1 MTKIEAYTSEQ
12 FNKYANVG
20 QIQKVSVRRFYRGPE
35 LIRAIQIRYPR
46 AIAAPAVP
54 DTLLLEGGGEVVTRD
69 ELRLELWAESTF
81 VDFDAGLNAAVRRLR
96 DSLNDSAEEPRYIE
110 TLALRVERPETL
122 IPLPVPNVEPPR
134 EYHVFIT
141 LVSPDPE

>member
-1 MTKIEAYTSEQ
+1 MPTSA
-12 FNKYANVG
+12 KY
-20 QIQKVSVRRFYRGPE
+20 RRFRFGAFIADLNSFE
-35 LIRAIQIRYPR
+35 LFKHGIRVRLQHQPFQILK
-46 AIAAPAVP
+46 V
-54 DTLLLEGGGEVVTRD
+54 LLESGGDVVTRD